1 MGYGDDCESGT
12 VPKQDP
18 ANSLPGLI
26 VQIPGYSLQLT
37 QMSGV
42 GWSTPKTKAQALV
55 RLSLFIF
62 FVILA
67 QGRGGTEESAVPLA
81 RDLHPEFGYIGNA
94 PAVLRKL
101 GFAIAFVAFGLIA
114 AISNFSVFVTP
125 SDDPLT
131 AMALAPEQALN
142 SAPPAAPTLPVQDK
156 SVEASFTDK
165 GTTASRPC
173 GGAITADSG
182 VDCTPTRMHRSRSIQ
197 SVNERPAI
205 AAVAIGHRDESAV
218 LPSEPA
224 ASFAAAPN
232 SAEISA
238 TPSEAP
244 AESAAAETPP
254 PAETVTPVAP
264 AKKVRARS
272 NSNSNSHQHR
282 ERSEYARAP
291 SRGPTYSSNS
301 MQGGYARV
309 W

>member
-1 MGYGDDCESGT
+1 M
-12 VPKQDP
+12 
-18 ANSLPGLI
+18 
-26 VQIPGYSLQLT
+26 
-37 QMSGV
+37 
-42 GWSTPKTKAQALV
+42 
-55 RLSLFIF
+55 
-62 FVILA
+62 
-67 QGRGGTEESAVPLA
+67 PLA

-125 SDDPLT
+125 SDDPMT

-142 SAPPAAPTLPVQDK
+142 STAPAAPTLPIENK
-156 SVEASFTDK
+156 AVEASFTETA
-165 GTTASRPC
+165 GAASRPC

-182 VDCTPTRMHRSRSIQ
+182 VDCTPTRMHRPRSVQ

-218 LPSEPA
+218 SSSEPA
-224 ASFAAAPN
+224 ALIAVTPTSGDP
-232 SAEISA
+232 SA
-238 TPSEAP
+238 TPPDAP
-244 AESAAAETPP
+244 AESAVAETPP
-254 PAETVTPVAP
+254 SAEAVTPAPP
-264 AKKVRARS
+264 AKKSRARN
-272 NSNSNSHQHR
+272 NSNQHR

-291 SRGPTYSSNS
+291 SRGPTYSFHS

>member
-1 MGYGDDCESGT
+1 M
-12 VPKQDP
+12 
-18 ANSLPGLI
+18 
-26 VQIPGYSLQLT
+26 
-37 QMSGV
+37 
-42 GWSTPKTKAQALV
+42 
-55 RLSLFIF
+55 
-62 FVILA
+62 
-67 QGRGGTEESAVPLA
+67 
-81 RDLHPEFGYIGNA
+81 
-94 PAVLRKL
+94 
-101 GFAIAFVAFGLIA
+101 
-114 AISNFSVFVTP
+114 
-125 SDDPLT
+125 T

-142 SAPPAAPTLPVQDK
+142 SAAPAAPSLPVQDQ
-156 SVEASFTDK
+156 SVEASLTDK

-182 VDCTPTRMHRSRSIQ
+182 VDCTPTRMHRSRSIP

-238 TPSEAP
+238 TPPEAP

-254 PAETVTPVAP
+254 PAEFVTPPTPP
-264 AKKVRARS
+264 AKKARARS
-272 NSNSNSHQHR
+272 NSNQHR

-291 SRGPTYSSNS
+291 SRGPTYSYHS

>member
-1 MGYGDDCESGT
+1 M
-12 VPKQDP
+12 
-18 ANSLPGLI
+18 
-26 VQIPGYSLQLT
+26 
-37 QMSGV
+37 
-42 GWSTPKTKAQALV
+42 
-55 RLSLFIF
+55 
-62 FVILA
+62 
-67 QGRGGTEESAVPLA
+67 PLA

-114 AISNFSVFVTP
+114 AISNFSVFVAQP
-125 SDDPLT
+125 DDPMT
-131 AMALAPEQALN
+131 AMALAPEQGLN
-142 SAPPAAPTLPVQDK
+142 SAAPAAPTLPVQDK

-173 GGAITADSG
+173 GGAITANSG
-182 VDCTPTRMHRSRSIQ
+182 VDCIPTRMHRSRSVP

-238 TPSEAP
+238 TPPEAP

-254 PAETVTPVAP
+254 PAEAVTPTPP
-264 AKKVRARS
+264 AKKSRARN
-272 NSNSNSHQHR
+272 NSNQHR

-291 SRGPTYSSNS
+291 SRGPAYSYHS

>member
-1 MGYGDDCESGT
+1 MGYGGDCESGSA
-12 VPKQDP
+12 PKQEP

-37 QMSGV
+37 QISGV
-42 GWSTPKTKAQALV
+42 GCRTLKTKARAHA

-67 QGRGGTEESAVPLA
+67 KGRGGTEESAVPLA

-101 GFAIAFVAFGLIA
+101 GFATAFVAFGLIA
-114 AISNFSVFVTP
+114 AISNFSVFVTQP
-125 SDDPLT
+125 DDPLT
-131 AMALAPEQALN
+131 AMALAPEQAFN
-142 SAPPAAPTLPVQDK
+142 SAAPAAPTLPVQDK
-156 SVEASFTDK
+156 SLEASFTEK
-165 GTTASRPC
+165 AGAASRPC

-182 VDCTPTRMHRSRSIQ
+182 VDCTPTRMHRSRSVQ

-205 AAVAIGHRDESAV
+205 AAIAIGHRDESAV
-218 LPSEPA
+218 SSPEPA
-224 ASFAAAPN
+224 ASVVGAPT
-232 SAEISA
+232 IGDLSA
-238 TPSEAP
+238 TPPDAP
-244 AESAAAETPP
+244 AEAAVAETPP
-254 PAETVTPVAP
+254 VQAVTPAAP
-264 AKKVRARS
+264 AKKSRARN
-272 NSNSNSHQHR
+272 NSNQHR

-291 SRGPTYSSNS
+291 SRGPAYSYHS

>member
-1 MGYGDDCESGT
+1 M
-12 VPKQDP
+12 
-18 ANSLPGLI
+18 
-26 VQIPGYSLQLT
+26 
-37 QMSGV
+37 
-42 GWSTPKTKAQALV
+42 
-55 RLSLFIF
+55 
-62 FVILA
+62 
-67 QGRGGTEESAVPLA
+67 PLA

-114 AISNFSVFVTP
+114 TISNFSVFVTP

-205 AAVAIGHRDESAV
+205 AAIAIGHQDEFAV
-218 LPSEPA
+218 SSPEPA
-224 ASFAAAPN
+224 ASVVGAPT
-232 SAEISA
+232 SGDVSA
-238 TPSEAP
+238 TPPDAPTEA
-244 AESAAAETPP
+244 AVAETPP
-254 PAETVTPVAP
+254 PAQAVTPAAP
-264 AKKVRARS
+264 AKKSRARN
-272 NSNSNSHQHR
+272 NSNQHR

-291 SRGPTYSSNS
+291 SRGPTYSYHS

>member
-1 MGYGDDCESGT
+1 MGYGVRLRSGT
-12 VPKQDP
+12 VPKQEPGELAP
-18 ANSLPGLI
+18 API
-26 VQIPGYSLQLT
+26 AQIPGYSLQLT

-42 GWSTPKTKAQALV
+42 GWRTLKTKARAHV

-62 FVILA
+62 LVILA

-125 SDDPLT
+125 PDDPLT
-131 AMALAPEQALN
+131 AMALAPEQAIN
-142 SAPPAAPTLPVQDK
+142 SAAPAAPTLPVQDK

-182 VDCTPTRMHRSRSIQ
+182 VDCTPTRMHRSRSVQ

-238 TPSEAP
+238 TPPEAP

-254 PAETVTPVAP
+254 PAEAVTPAAP
-264 AKKVRARS
+264 AKKSRARG
-272 NSNSNSHQHR
+272 NQHR
-282 ERSEYARAP
+282 ERSEYARAA
-291 SRGPTYSSNS
+291 SRGPTYSYHST
-301 MQGGYARV
+301 QGGYARV

>member
-1 MGYGDDCESGT
+1 
-12 VPKQDP
+12 
-18 ANSLPGLI
+18 
-26 VQIPGYSLQLT
+26 
-37 QMSGV
+37 MSGV
-42 GWSTPKTKAQALV
+42 GWSTLKTKARAHV
-55 RLSLFIF
+55 CLSLFIF

-67 QGRGGTEESAVPLA
+67 EGRGGTEESAVPLA

-101 GFAIAFVAFGLIA
+101 GFATAFVAFGLIA
-114 AISNFSVFVTP
+114 AISNFSVFVTQP
-125 SDDPLT
+125 DDPMT

-142 SAPPAAPTLPVQDK
+142 SAAPAAPTLPVQDK

-182 VDCTPTRMHRSRSIQ
+182 VDCIPTRMHRSRSIP
-197 SVNERPAI
+197 SINERPAI

-238 TPSEAP
+238 TPPEAP

-272 NSNSNSHQHR
+272 NSNGNSHEHR

-291 SRGPTYSSNS
+291 SRGPIYSSNS
-301 MQGGYARV
+301 TQGGYARV

>member
-1 MGYGDDCESGT
+1 
-12 VPKQDP
+12 
-18 ANSLPGLI
+18 
-26 VQIPGYSLQLT
+26 
-37 QMSGV
+37 MSGV
-42 GWSTPKTKAQALV
+42 GWSTIKTKARAHK

-67 QGRGGTEESAVPLA
+67 EGRGGTEECAVPLA

-114 AISNFSVFVTP
+114 AISNFSVFVTQP
-125 SDDPLT
+125 DDPMT

-142 SAPPAAPTLPVQDK
+142 SAAPAAPTLPVQDK

-182 VDCTPTRMHRSRSIQ
+182 VDCIPTRMHRSRSVP

-238 TPSEAP
+238 TPPEAP

-254 PAETVTPVAP
+254 PAEVVTPPTPP
-264 AKKVRARS
+264 AKKSRARN
-272 NSNSNSHQHR
+272 NSNHHR

-291 SRGPTYSSNS
+291 SRGPAYSSNS
-301 MQGGYARV
+301 TQGGYARV